1 MKKEP
6 TANSNN
12 QSKVETIHASIDPE
26 ATEEERKE
34 IINWI
39 ENLKKQN

>member
-1 MKKEP
+1 MNE
-6 TANSNN
+6 
-12 QSKVETIHASIDPE
+12 QSKIETIHASIDPE

-39 ENLKKQN
+39 ENLKKKQKKTLN